1 MGMVVM
7 RLELIVR
14 KVRSK
19 WLVEL
24 RRFPDKLKS
33 EKFNTKGEAINV
45 MWEWGNELI
54 NQNRRFEVTIKTASG
69 KPKVQIGYDHDGS
82 IVRRPDQKWRDSEMQ
97 LRFYNQYGDRT
108 LFLKTEDWTFAE
120 KLIIDMKEQNNW
132 GCQVTQS
139 GKEIRA

>member
-1 MGMVVM
+1 M

-33 EKFNTKGEAINV
+33 ENFNTKGEALECLDD
-45 MWEWGNELI
+45 WKSELI
-54 NQNRRFEVTIKTASG
+54 AQRRRFEICIKSFSG
-69 KPKVQIGYDHDGS
+69 RPKYMVGYDYDGS
-82 IVRRPDQKWRDSEMQ
+82 LVSQPNQKWRDSEFQ
-97 LRFYNQYGDRT
+97 LRFHNQYGDRT

-120 KLIIDMKEQNNW
+120 KLIIDMKQQNNW
-132 GCQVTQS
+132 GCQITQS
-139 GKEIRA
+139 GK

>member
-1 MGMVVM
+1 M

-33 EKFNTKGEAINV
+33 EKFNRKHEALECLHD
-45 MWEWGNELI
+45 WKDELI
-54 NQNRRFEVTIKTASG
+54 SQGRRFEICVKSFSG
-69 KPKVQIGYDHDGS
+69 RPTYMVGYDYDGNLVS
-82 IVRRPDQKWRDSEMQ
+82 QPNQKWRDSEFQ
-97 LRFYNQYGDRT
+97 LRFHNQYGDRT

-120 KLIIDMKEQNNW
+120 KLIIDMKQQNNW
-132 GCQVTQS
+132 GCQITQS